1 MGTDHGWKALGKC
14 GLSPLTTLAQPPVNP
29 TFRVRRTFGIISLKE
44 LSMPITSKS
53 IINWLFKYRDGVG
66 VGLLLAALLNGYFQF
81 NGSWGR
87 FLRYLLFSYGL
98 LKVFI
103 TI

>member
-1 MGTDHGWKALGKC
+1 MTGWGW
-14 GLSPLTTLAQPPVNP
+14 GYYSQHYSMD
-29 TFRVRRTFGIISLKE
+29 TFS
-44 LSMPITSKS
+44 SMAVG
-53 IINWLFKYRDGVG
+53 GV
-66 VGLLLAALLNGYFQF
+66 
-81 NGSWGR
+81 